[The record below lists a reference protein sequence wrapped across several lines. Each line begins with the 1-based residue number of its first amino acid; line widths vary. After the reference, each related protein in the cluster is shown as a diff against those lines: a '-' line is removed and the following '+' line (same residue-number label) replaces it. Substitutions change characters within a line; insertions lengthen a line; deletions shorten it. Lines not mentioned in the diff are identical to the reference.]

1 MLVIA
6 TLPPDGARLW
16 PQGGFETR
24 PYMNP
29 DPGTFIDATRGER
42 LEAAHD
48 FRNGVA
54 CRSPSSRWCS
64 ARTRAGRD
72 RASGFMITRMSM
84 ETGMCTATSMSMGTV
99 MATRTGR
106 IIITATIMMGTI
118 MASTIVTSRGSH
130 S

>member
-1 MLVIA
+1 
-6 TLPPDGARLW
+6 
-16 PQGGFETR
+16 
-24 PYMNP
+24 
-29 DPGTFIDATRGER
+29 
-42 LEAAHD
+42 
-48 FRNGVA
+48 
-54 CRSPSSRWCS
+54 
-64 ARTRAGRD
+64 
-72 RASGFMITRMSM
+72 MITRMSM